1 MKKKIPLGSF
11 TDFIS
16 WFLWASES
24 ISRKDSL
31 MCVPQLESAQA
42 GKIWWNSWGHG
53 PPEPPTGQWSED
65 PESDV
70 RVWLGGGSPAAV
82 TLPAEGWG
90 EGQGWLLRF
99 VLQVPARAQPASRLC
114 QKRGLSKKGGMG
126 KRGKTSTRGNTSAFL
141 DPHLHTHHTHSTP
154 RLHQGF
160 KCFRHTTTVGG
171 GYCGSPHVTG
181 EAQRLRTVTQQSWEA
196 EPSWDQFR
204 KS

>member
-1 MKKKIPLGSF
+1 MKKKKIPLGSF

-70 RVWLGGGSPAAV
+70 RVWLGGGSPAAM

-99 VLQVPARAQPASRLC
+99 ALQVPARAQPASRHARSGDCPRKGAWEREGRHQQEETPQLSQTLNC
-114 QKRGLSKKGGMG
+114 THITHTPRQGYTKGLS
-126 KRGKTSTRGNTSAFL
+126 AF
-141 DPHLHTHHTHSTP
+141 
-154 RLHQGF
+154 
-160 KCFRHTTTVGG
+160 
-171 GYCGSPHVTG
+171 
-181 EAQRLRTVTQQSWEA
+181 ATQQPWEVGTA
-196 EPSWDQFR
+196 VLLMLQGKPR
-204 KS
+204 G